1 MRKKTIGFM
10 FFFLFSEYHA
20 FGVDDLSVDDEGVE
34 VHAGQERRGT
44 DLDAA
49 VAESV
54 DGIGLQQQAGEVEY
68 VGGCGGG
75 GGDEVGNLGGG
86 SEGVGG
92 VL

>member
-1 MRKKTIGFM
+1 MSKKTIGFM

-49 VAESV
+49 VAEGV
-54 DGIGLQQQAGEVEY
+54 DGIIAY
-68 VGGCGGG
+68 PSHGCPIRRRKR
-75 GGDEVGNLGGG
+75 
-86 SEGVGG
+86 SSRC
-92 VL
+92 